1 MPVSRNGDFQIL
13 DYTGLFEVTPRVNK
27 LVTSLGLHS
36 QYFGSTTVA
45 QIERVVETTD
55 SIVAKQ
61 RGGERTYASSE
72 VATIKNFNI
81 PFFPLDRQIS
91 RQDIQNFRAYGD
103 PNAPKTVQ
111 QEVDRVMRRLRRAHA
126 NLFEKALIT
135 AMFGASY
142 APGDANATYN
152 WFTEWGVSQKDA
164 DINFTTATVNPA
176 DVIEKEARKHIIA
189 NAGDNADEY
198 RIMALCSP
206 TWFSGFISHPLIVDA
221 YENYPSDQEPLRRRL
236 GGDMINRIFTH
247 QGVTYVE
254 DISGYVTAGD
264 AVIYPEGIE
273 GLIEVVYAPADT
285 FADLNQPASEAYVW
299 YKESDYLREA
309 KVESEASFLVVNK
322 RPELFVQSTG
332 TFA

>member
-45 QIERVVETTD
+45 QIERVVESTD
-55 SIVAKQ
+55 AITAKQ
-61 RGGERTYASSE
+61 RGGERSYATSE

-142 APGDANATYN
+142 APGDTNATYN
-152 WFTEWGVSQKDA
+152 WFTEWGVARKDA
-164 DINFTTATVNPA
+164 DVNFTTATVNPA
-176 DVIEKEARKHIIA
+176 DVIEAEARKHIIA

-198 RIMALCSP
+198 QIMALCSP
-206 TWFSGFISHPLIVDA
+206 TWFSGFISHPLVVDA
-221 YENYPSDQEPLRRRL
+221 YDKYSSAQEPLRQRL

-285 FADLNQPASEAYVW
+285 FADLNQPAAEAYVW

>member
-27 LVTSLGLHS
+27 LVTSMGFHA

-111 QEVDRVMRRLRRAHA
+111 QEVDRVMRRLRRSHA
-126 NLFEKALIT
+126 NLIEKALIT

-142 APGDANATYN
+142 APGDANATYS

-206 TWFSGFISHPLIVDA
+206 TWFSGFISHLQGKGKL
-221 YENYPSDQEPLRRRL
+221 PSGLVSPGKSQIGHRQKRLSRFFAAGHGFFKGGGRFLRL
-236 GGDMINRIFTH
+236 SFHGMGQSGVVEGHKVIRIHLQDTL
-247 QGVTYVE
+247 E
-254 DISGYVTAGD
+254 
-264 AVIYPEGIE
+264 
-273 GLIEVVYAPADT
+273 LIEAGGSVPQLQETNAQVAP
-285 FADLNQPASEAYVW
+285 
-299 YKESDYLREA
+299 
-309 KVESEASFLVVNK
+309 
-322 RPELFVQSTG
+322 
-332 TFA
+332 